1 MENEFIH
8 ARGGMGAVRVLNNAQ
23 VLRAALIVLLG
34 FLTSGVLGL
43 VRLAIVSSA
52 FGTTEAADAFL
63 AAQRLPETI
72 FTLVAGG
79 ALGSSFIPVFARLR
93 EKNVADAWRL
103 ASATMTLS
111 AAAAGVLGV
120 LVIIS
125 SDVIVRTV
133 IMPGRSFE
141 TQMLTAS
148 LMRWMMLTP
157 VIFSISGLVMGI
169 LQSHGMFLLP
179 SIAISMNNIGIIFG
193 ALVLAPLLPSAEG
206 VAQVG
211 DRNIY
216 GLAYGAILSAA
227 LHLGVQLPGVWRL
240 RAPLRPLLSLRV
252 PGVRDVLWLML
263 PRTLG
268 LAVVQVNF
276 IVNLLLASS
285 MASGAVTALNTAFML
300 MFFALGIIG
309 QSVGSAVFPTLAA
322 LYASGDLDAYR
333 QRLTLALRGVLFL
346 AFPAMAVFIV
356 LGEPMVRVLE
366 RGAWTLESSQAAAW
380 ALALYAVG
388 MPGFV
393 LLEVLSR
400 AFYSIEDTWTPVWV
414 GIVAMIANIILSV
427 ILSQVIGNRDTLVFG
442 AFGGLAL
449 ANALTTNVE
458 AVALWWLLRRRIGRL
473 SDTATTGMLGKLL
486 GATLLSALVMW
497 AVVRQFAPPPSV
509 GAGIVAGVM
518 GAGVFFG
525 MALLLRIEEARY
537 VPNLLLRKLRR

>member
-1 MENEFIH
+1 
-8 ARGGMGAVRVLNNAQ
+8 MGASRVLNNTQ
-23 VLRAALIVLLG
+23 VIRAAFIVLLG
-34 FLTSGVLGL
+34 FLTSGLLGL

-93 EKNVADAWRL
+93 EKNVTDAWRL
-103 ASATMTLS
+103 ASAVMTLS
-111 AAAAGVLGV
+111 ALAAGVLGV
-120 LVIIS
+120 AVIALAEPIARY
-125 SDVIVRTV
+125 I

-141 TQMLTAS
+141 TQMLTAD
-148 LMRWMMLTP
+148 LMRLMMATP
-157 VIFSISGLVMGI
+157 VIFSVSGLVMGI

-193 ALVLAPLLPSAEG
+193 ALALAPLMSSANSL
-206 VAQVG
+206 AQVG

-216 GLAYGAILSAA
+216 GLAYGAILSAL
-227 LHLGVQLPGVWRL
+227 LHLGVQLPGLRQL

-285 MASGAVTALNTAFML
+285 MASGAVAALNTAFML

-322 LYASGDLDAYR
+322 LHASGDLESFR
-333 QRLTLALRGVLFL
+333 QRLNQALRGVLFL

-356 LGEPMVRVLE
+356 LGEPMVRVFE
-366 RGAWTLESSQAAAW
+366 RGAWTLESSQATAY

-393 LLEVLSR
+393 SLEVLSR

-414 GIVAMIANIILSV
+414 GTVAMIANIILSV
-427 ILSQVIGNRDTLVFG
+427 MLSQVIGNRDTLVYG

-458 AVALWWLLRRRIGRL
+458 AVALWWLLRRRIGRVG
-473 SDTATTGMLGKLL
+473 DTATASMLGKLL

-497 AVVRQFAPPPSV
+497 AVVSQFAPPPSV
-509 GAGIVAGVM
+509 AAGIVAGAM

-525 MALLLRIEEARY
+525 MALLLRIEEAIY
-537 VPNLLLRKLRR
+537 VPRLVLRKLRR

>member
-1 MENEFIH
+1 MS
-8 ARGGMGAVRVLNNAQ
+8 AGRVLNNTQ
-23 VLRAALIVLLG
+23 VIRAALIVLLG
-34 FLTSGVLGL
+34 FLTSGLLGF

-63 AAQRLPETI
+63 SAQRLPEAI

-93 EKNVADAWRL
+93 EKNTADAWRL

-111 AAAAGVLGV
+111 AAAAGVLGL
-120 LVIIS
+120 LVA
-125 SDVIVRTV
+125 TFAEPLTQHL
-133 IMPGRSFE
+133 IMPGRAPE
-141 TQMLTAS
+141 TQALTAD
-148 LMRWMMLTP
+148 LMRLMMVTP
-157 VIFSISGLVMGI
+157 MIFSVSGLLMGI

-179 SIAISMNNIGIIFG
+179 SLAVSMNNLGIIFG
-193 ALVLAPLLPSAEG
+193 ALVLAPLINSAG
-206 VAQVG
+206 SIAQVG
-211 DRNIY
+211 DRSIY
-216 GLAYGAILSAA
+216 GLAYGAILSAL
-227 LHLGVQLPGVWRL
+227 LHLGVQLPGLRRL
-240 RAPLRPLLSLRV
+240 SAPLRPLLSLRV

-285 MASGAVTALNTAFML
+285 MASGAVAALNTAFML

-322 LYASGDLDAYR
+322 LHASGDLDTYR
-333 QRLTLALRGVLFL
+333 QRLNQALRGVLFL
-346 AFPAMAVFIV
+346 AFPTMAVFIV
-356 LGEPMVRVLE
+356 LGEPLVRVLE
-366 RGAWTLESSQAAAW
+366 RGAWTYTSSQATAW

-400 AFYSIEDTWTPVWV
+400 AFYSLEDTWTPVWV
-414 GIVAMIANIILSV
+414 GIAAMVANIGLSIV
-427 ILSQVIGNRDTLVFG
+427 LSQVIGSRNALAYG

-458 AVALWWLLRRRIGRL
+458 AAVLWWLLQRRVGRIGG
-473 SDTATTGMLGKLL
+473 SSTTATLSKLT
-486 GATLLSALVMW
+486 GATLASAVVMW
-497 AVVRQFAPPPSV
+497 AVLSQFAPPPSIE
-509 GAGIVAGVM
+509 AGLVAGM
-518 GAGVFFG
+518 CGALVFFG
-525 MALLLRIEEARY
+525 VGLLLRIEEAVHLPR
-537 VPNLLLRKLRR
+537 LALRWLRR

>member
-1 MENEFIH
+1 MS
-8 ARGGMGAVRVLNNAQ
+8 ASRVLNNAQ
-23 VLRAALIVLLG
+23 VIRAALIVLLG
-34 FLTSGVLGL
+34 FLTSGLLGL
-43 VRLAIVSSA
+43 VRLGIVSSA

-93 EKNVADAWRL
+93 EKSLSDAWRL

-111 AAAAGVLGV
+111 AVAAGVLGV
-120 LVIIS
+120 VVILFAEPIARQ
-125 SDVIVRTV
+125 I
-133 IMPGRSFE
+133 IMPGRSAE
-141 TQMLTAS
+141 TQTLTAN
-148 LMRWMMLTP
+148 LMRLMMVTP
-157 VIFSISGLVMGI
+157 VIFSVSGLVMGI
-169 LQSHGMFLLP
+169 LQANGMFLLP
-179 SIAISMNNIGIIFG
+179 SIAISMNNIGIIVG
-193 ALVLAPLLPSAEG
+193 AWVLSPLITSAES

-211 DRNIY
+211 DRSIY
-216 GLAYGAILSAA
+216 GLAYGAVLSAV
-227 LHLGVQLPGVWRL
+227 LHLAVQLPGLWRL
-240 RAPLRPLLSLRV
+240 RAPLRPLLSWRV

-322 LYASGDLDAYR
+322 LHASGDLETFR
-333 QRLTLALRGVLFL
+333 QRLNQALRGVLFL
-346 AFPAMAVFIV
+346 AFPAMAAFIV
-356 LGEPMVRVLE
+356 LGEPLVSLFE
-366 RGAWTLESSQAAAW
+366 RGAWTAESTQATAW

-400 AFYSIEDTWTPVWV
+400 AFYSLEDTWTPVWV
-414 GIVAMIANIILSV
+414 GTLAMIANIILSV
-427 ILSQVIGNRDTLVFG
+427 LLSQVIGSRDTLAFG

-458 AVALWWLLRRRIGRL
+458 AVALWGLLRRRMGAMN
-473 SDTATTGMLGKLL
+473 DAATLTMLGKLT
-486 GATLLSALVMW
+486 GATLISALVMW
-497 AVVRQFAPPPSV
+497 AVVSQFAPPPRL

-518 GAGVFFG
+518 GAGAFFG
-525 MALLLRIEEARY
+525 VALLLRIEEAVY
-537 VPNLLLRKLRR
+537 VPRLVLQRLRR